1 MKNNSGNIKEMLEQL
16 YSDRDQI
23 GDAVFIVES
32 QQIRAHRSIL
42 AALSPKYRAQFY
54 GSNPDQ
60 GEIQIPDVSA
70 AAFQEFLQFFYKE
83 SVNLTMG
90 NIASVLDLTQ
100 QSLVEG
106 SIEICVN
113 FLKKPEMCASFIAWP
128 FCMTLNLFDWIV
140 KSRLVSEQWM
150 CLRPMIFCNVIAMF

>member
-1 MKNNSGNIKEMLEQL
+1 MLEQL

-32 QQIRAHRSIL
+32 QEIRAHRSIL
-42 AALSPKYRAQFY
+42 AALSPKYKAQFY

-90 NIASVLDLTQ
+90 NIASVLDLAQ

-113 FLKKPEMCASFIAWP
+113 RGGRQME
-128 FCMTLNLFDWIV
+128 
-140 KSRLVSEQWM
+140 
-150 CLRPMIFCNVIAMF
+150 

>member
-1 MKNNSGNIKEMLEQL
+1 MIKLKHYYLMFYDVHNNSIESKYFFLKQEHIAGWLRSVAMKNNSGNIKKMLEQL

-32 QQIRAHRSIL
+32 QEIRAHRSIL
-42 AALSPKYRAQFY
+42 AALSPKYKAQFY

-90 NIASVLDLTQ
+90 NIASVLDLAQ

-113 FLKKPEMCASFIAWP
+113 RGGRQME
-128 FCMTLNLFDWIV
+128 
-140 KSRLVSEQWM
+140 
-150 CLRPMIFCNVIAMF
+150 